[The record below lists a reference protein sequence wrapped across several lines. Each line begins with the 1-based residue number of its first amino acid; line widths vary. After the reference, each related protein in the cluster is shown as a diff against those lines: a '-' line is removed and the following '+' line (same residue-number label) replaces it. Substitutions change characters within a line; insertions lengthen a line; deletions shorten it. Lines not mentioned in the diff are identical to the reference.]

1 MASGLPKTTPTPRL
15 FSRETL
21 KSFTLL
27 PSKFLREKFLSMKK
41 KAITGGSILPRIGP
55 RVDQSETRQK
65 LPSAPRRLNLLQ
77 ASPPEMVFQNFV
89 VHEASEMAVS
99 LINKGKNPQVVKV
112 SMESSPYFQ
121 LMGSNNAY
129 RVVLPGASTP
139 VRIRFTPNKNKD
151 YSHQFI
157 CTTIRE
163 RVVVPIRA
171 IRARAILELPKYLD
185 FTNCPVKYNSQKTL
199 LVHNV
204 GNRATRFQL
213 STKSPFSVVPT
224 TGTVGAGDTVEVT
237 VGFHPLKNDDYCKD
251 LCCNTGEEIIKI
263 NLYGDAID
271 FDIGFTTN
279 SVEVEKTFITMS
291 NYRTMRIC
299 NRSRIKVQFQWKAF
313 PTEEDENEEKRRQ
326 QIPLEPR
333 MLFLDNLIEEKKE
346 KVNGFWEDRT
356 TLPSNIAENLVKMPE
371 DPLLFSDDVFFIEP
385 MEGEIEPYSSAEVKV
400 TFKPLEAI
408 KYQSIAY
415 CNISGLES
423 RLPLHLRGEGQ
434 EPLVA
439 FSCHTLNLDN
449 IFINFPHV
457 CEVKLVN
464 KGDLDAPF
472 TYIPSTTKV
481 GFPFKFEPEEGIIAA
496 GGTQTVQVSFSP
508 TVLGCFEEEFHFSVA
523 GSPVPAI
530 LTIKG
535 SVTGPTLLFDVDELS
550 FGDIS
555 FGFPYTQCCRLTNTS
570 VVPVTF
576 KLRMSFDGTQPAVD
590 SIDQIRSDSDPSW
603 RKGIHFYVEPR
614 EFRMNPSQGTILP
627 QGHQDIE
634 VTLCSNSVMEF
645 YRPMLVD
652 LEGIGK
658 GVASLVISARCL
670 VPRLHVN
677 PEILFYDECRLK
689 VPYERKFLVTNSTDL
704 PGCYGL
710 IPQKRKENSP
720 VFYSSPK
727 PCGIVQPHSF
737 AEIPV
742 LIEVQTLGKHR
753 TSVLIGVFG
762 DERNPLRAE
771 LRSSGE
777 LAEIYPSP
785 RLIEFGTIPVLQPT
799 SRSFSLL
806 NESLVPT
813 DFRIEMASRPQCFVI
828 EPREGVIPARG
839 EVPVTIT
846 AMLDDTGHF
855 ANSVRLLIGKSLW
868 TACGLV
874 ALGTGT
880 TIVIDKPFAPELNLG
895 YQFSLLPFIHWFK
908 VTNRGRRY
916 HRLSWSMSSPE
927 IISAFG
933 CPRDDSKR
941 PKCANPLLGLEPLSM
956 ELQPGQSAD
965 MVVQG
970 FSPIPQEVQA
980 HVMCEADSG
989 PAIKTEKTKIIET
1002 VITCK
1007 YIEPSIEVSARHF
1020 SFRVEKKSSDI
1031 LTRQYKPLSLKNTC
1045 LLPLDLMLDLEQPF
1059 LVCDEDQQPLP
1070 DGQPVRVDV
1079 GETCHLYIAFDPA
1092 YELNFKSWKKEK
1104 MLKINLVRDHP
1115 FVERIVLWGEVRFP
1129 HLHIQPSTLEF
1140 GCIVAGTEE
1149 VRSLKMTNCSSLP
1162 AQYHWSFHSSSQV
1175 YRLRYELRSPKFKPH
1190 PPKEKRT
1197 CLDSLAFQRRR
1208 FKIRTVEEPVTALE
1222 ELWDIAQSLGA
1233 QVPPEAHEEYYIPQG
1248 LEGFGCS
1255 PSVPHTPLK
1264 AEEAFSIL
1272 PLSGVLQP
1280 GESQE
1285 VSFTFSGPFYTIAHV
1300 KALCHVE
1307 GGPTYE
1313 VVLTG
1318 EASHMSY
1325 SLSLRKINCGFQMFN
1340 EIHHS
1345 NVTLENSGKIEFSW
1359 VLNPSPANKHLPG
1372 VFLVNP
1378 TTGSIPPGEKQVL
1391 EFSYMPGLPEAFS
1404 RTYQLTV
1411 GDLDPENICLKG
1423 EAFCPMISVNLP
1435 WNIKGNEK
1443 YEKPLTQFVKP
1454 VKQDSQRN
1462 KSGVRKKTQSR
1473 KTETLKFQTP
1483 KTQTPKS
1490 PIPEIWYPKP
1500 HVPDSGIA
1508 PDTQLQINTVRM
1520 LIEKAAFKLQEK
1532 LTSHPP
1538 KSTFPDKE
1546 LCQSL
1551 VKVEL
1556 PEYVLDMGIVRKG
1569 YTVTSALEITN
1580 PGPVPVSF
1588 QVDLSVLRNTGFS
1601 TNLEKVQGL
1610 PHSYTKMFC
1619 VRFQSARQP
1628 RGVVEVVLP
1637 IKVTK
1642 GPTYNIRLRAT
1653 VPELSL
1659 ELSKNTLQ
1667 FSTIVVGQCKVE
1679 TVRLYNWFRVPCTW
1693 CIKPVPKNNQ
1703 HKYMTPAVRQ
1713 KLQALVN
1720 VPCPFQVKPSK
1731 GTLPAGSWQNLQ
1743 IQFTPKEEKSYK
1755 NELELSICGSSNR
1768 LKLHLSGQGL
1778 QPRLEFSPPA
1788 LKMGWVLVD
1797 SDGVEATVRVK
1808 NPCNFPIEFYSLDF
1822 DEQYLEEEKILRM
1835 AVGSE
1840 YQKSFFMPPRAV
1852 GETLPPEVLKD
1863 YEAQRRP
1870 KAQQAKLKAMAEA
1883 KARAEAEAKAKAMGK
1898 AAAAYRTVTF
1908 CPESLVKMT
1917 GNPISR
1923 AVMRHLGIDP
1933 SSGRCEAQ
1941 QHRGIVVIVHGPP
1954 RAGKTEVAAGL
1965 CQYYNAAYMSID
1977 TVVKEAMANNRSP
1990 AGLCAWELCTKAAME
2005 LKDKDGGDAGKKPQ
2019 LTAQTKNK
2027 QASGE
2032 KINQK
2037 YAKGKNPPAQKKEP
2051 ASKPKIKDTRFTVST
2066 APAPQQLNII
2076 SSHGKELNCL
2086 SCVLPEDL
2094 LVDMLSERLKRKDC
2108 SKGVVFDGLE
2118 SLFAGSLESS
2128 LLCILKAVKNCHHIY
2143 MVNLHQDYASWK
2155 AKEEAER
2162 SRKEAEREKEELQQG
2177 KAMQRNTENVL
2188 QKDEDE
2194 YDALPEEKKAEVD
2207 KILLERKSIQTEGE
2221 LKQFSE
2227 KLEEKA
2233 KALEEEERRKEEEKQ
2248 KKEMRGVFLGKQ
2260 PEKQEKKE
2268 TKSPEK
2274 KTKPPE
2280 RKETKA
2286 PERKE
2291 SKIPERK
2298 ETKTPEKQETKI
2310 PQRKETQS
2318 LEKKET
2324 QAPER
2329 KETKIPQRKETQAL
2343 EKKETKIPERK
2354 ERKMPERKETKPPKK
2369 KETKAPERKETKI
2382 PERKET
2388 KTPGKQETKIPQRK
2402 ETQALEKK
2410 ETKIPERKERKMPEK
2425 ITKIPEKKETKA
2437 PERNET
2443 KILERK
2449 ETKTP
2454 EKQETKIPERKETQ
2468 ALEKKE
2474 TKIPER
2480 KETKAL
2486 KKETKTPEKEKKAPE
2501 KKEIK
2506 APEKKETKIPEKK
2519 ETKAPERKESK
2530 TPEKR
2535 APSATEKGDTK
2546 APQKRGTKA
2555 QQKRGTKASEKR
2567 ATKAPKKG
2575 ETKAPEQGEAKIPEN
2590 PAEMEKNLILRFQN
2604 YESSQQD
2611 ITQIFSYW
2619 DRVQGTVQLP
2629 VIQKGNKSQP
2639 SAENKDQKTSK
2650 PQEKPEHE
2658 HGGQRSLQLRLLGTQ
2673 SKVAEGAVRDEN
2685 VGVPCLDIQVTD
2697 PKAMIKEILR
2707 DGKLP
2712 TEDQMLKH
2720 LGLYPDGPPLP
2731 PAAVLSIVEY
2741 PEKRLGSAKRVKPF
2755 TIVAPEGAAVED
2767 NLAKVPHAKG
2777 SSAKG
2782 QPQTGKAASRDSS
2795 AKEKQISTQR
2805 TGSSRDS
2812 SATRSKSTR
2821 ESASTPTEF
2830 LRLVFPQ
2837 WRETMEADEVI
2848 FKEYVESTKQFHFGP
2863 LLCGK
2868 SREWYKAQNCPG
2880 NSENITILNNC
2891 PVDAEIQFSFENTGE
2906 AETFLLDPPSMTL
2919 KPKEKQE
2926 LTIWAYP
2933 TSPGFVEDK
2942 LICCI
2947 GKNPDP
2953 VVFSLCCHG
2962 VPMKLEVSPR
2972 ELSFDKVLLHR
2983 TDSRTLVLRNN
2994 SLLPMAWQLNGLD
3007 DLVEDF
3013 SLSQENGTID
3023 PHSEFE
3029 VTLQF
3034 KAGQIGSIEKT
3045 LQLEVSDTENIL
3057 GIVQVENIEISA
3069 EVYDV
3074 SLSIDMPEG
3083 PDGSLEFGTINVLD
3097 NVKKVLSLKN
3107 KGVYDIEYSFTL
3119 KGAGPSMQDLAS
3131 YFTIEPQSGVLIAS
3145 QPGVNVEMLFHPT
3158 SEILLK
3164 NKAILC
3170 CQVIDPSSGE
3180 GGQAVSI
3187 LLRVSAKAEYSKY
3200 SIVPASPADFGTM
3213 IKGTKK
3219 TRTVV
3224 LENKGMLSFKF
3235 HICQAPEDASALESK
3250 SSKQKESAPSAT
3262 KDSTERK
3269 LSSSTQSH
3277 LSLGMFTVSPCS
3289 GSIGPW
3295 GQQMI
3300 TVECLAGQE
3309 GTCEEQLYIDITGRD
3324 PRDNPLGIPFTLTAE
3339 SCLPALVED
3348 ITLIFKEYL
3357 ICSSTDL
3364 SHKLQLV
3371 KGTGLFIG
3379 DENKFIFNKVLVG
3392 QEAEAHF
3399 SIYSAS
3405 RLPCDVVLSIKPLP
3419 GKEQIPINNIF
3430 KLDPVKM
3437 SVPGSSYAIA
3447 TVTFT
3452 PPDEQNY
3459 DCTFKASLDI
3469 PKGYVEIKPQILTF
3483 TISGKGQKLPVTVVR
3498 PSARSKRGTAVLRFK
3513 RLRVGDSEMLPLD
3526 IHNDGII
3533 PIKFMLRLEDEHGAF
3548 FLQGRASTL
3557 KIFHTGNVEEDSVRN
3572 ESKPP
3577 KQPFFLLRRGQSTKF
3592 DVIFKPTL
3600 AQRLEGK
3607 IGLLVGDICMT
3618 LVELVGEGHKDE
3630 FTLDGLKEDTQE
3642 RNSKSSLNKDI
3653 IDAVRVNHMQFG
3665 DCPVGKPCCRTF
3677 TMTNHTRTQ
3686 FMRFEWEADGPFRFS
3701 PKVGHLHPGCA
3712 KSITVTLKADV
3723 PATFRRH
3730 LVRCKVTKINF
3741 ELPQRKVPDWDDQMC
3756 IVTWKDTTRKDLAAK
3771 CPKKEKVIEPV
3782 PEPAHTVV
3790 EKSSQEVEVYLSA
3803 VVTCAQFKLSP
3814 IVVQFKDT
3822 LPFQTRT
3829 ASFRLCNTGKVA
3841 LEYSWEEAA
3850 GNEAVK
3856 EPNST
3861 ALTRQFLSSETSRRC
3876 RKLLHPFGWQ
3886 QEHPFETHSSELG
3899 QLQQL
3904 AKQQQQPEQQD
3915 HSKKLC
3921 RSKCVGSCLEIFPD
3935 VVCDLPLFSIKPYHG
3950 ILAPGQKQT
3959 FHVRFSPK
3967 CAGKFETTLLC
3978 RIPNLELAHKTG
3990 QVIVKGRAQ
3999 ERKSLDK
4006 QTRSALQQTE
4016 EGQGPEKQVL
4026 WKPASKG
4033 QCLCQLEPPAG
4044 TSNIVLSAGDGLPP
4058 LTRDLCSYPSKLQ

>member
-41 KAITGGSILPRIGP
+41 KASTGGSILPRIGP

-65 LPSAPRRLNLLQ
+65 LPSAPRRLNVLQ
-77 ASPPEMVFQNFV
+77 VSPPEMVFQNFGA
-89 VHEASEMAVS
+89 HEVSEMALS

-121 LMGSNNAY
+121 LMCSNDAY

-151 YSHQFI
+151 YSHEVVCI
-157 CTTIRE
+157 TSRE
-163 RVVVPIRA
+163 RIVVPIRA
-171 IRARAILELPKYLD
+171 IRARAVLD
-185 FTNCPVKYNSQKTL
+185 FPDELNFSECPVKCSTQKTL
-199 LVHNV
+199 LVHNI
-204 GNRATRFQL
+204 GNRAACFQL
-213 STKSPFSVVPT
+213 STQSPFSVVPT

-271 FDIGFTTN
+271 FDIGLSTD
-279 SVEVEKTFITMS
+279 SVEVEKTFMTMS
-291 NYRTMRIC
+291 NYRTVLIY
-299 NRSRIKVQFQWKAF
+299 NRSNITAHFQWKAF

-333 MLFLDNLIEEKKE
+333 MLFLDNLIEEKEEKE
-346 KVNGFWEDRT
+346 KGSCEDHIA
-356 TLPSNIAENLVKMPE
+356 LASNIVQEEMAKMPE
-371 DPLLFSDDVFFIEP
+371 DPMFSDDVFFIEP
-385 MEGEIEPYSSAEVKV
+385 MEGEIEPYSSAEIKV
-400 TFKPLEAI
+400 TFKPLEALE
-408 KYQSIAY
+408 YQNMAY
-415 CNISGLES
+415 CNISGRES

-434 EPLVA
+434 GPLVEL
-439 FSCHTLNLDN
+439 SCHTLNLDK

-523 GSPVPAI
+523 GSPMPAI

-614 EFRMNPSQGTILP
+614 EFRMTPSQGTILP

-677 PEILFYDECRLK
+677 PGILVYDECRLK
-689 VPYERKFLVTNSTDL
+689 VPYERKFIVTNSTDL

-727 PCGIVQPHSF
+727 PCGIVQPHSTV
-737 AEIPV
+737 EIPV

-895 YQFSLLPFIHWFK
+895 YQFSLLPCIRQFK

-916 HRLSWSMSSPE
+916 HRLFWSISSPE
-927 IISAFG
+927 KEGQSVSALSS
-933 CPRDDSKR
+933 PKDDSQS
-941 PKCANPLLGLEPLSM
+941 PKSASPVFELEPWLM

-970 FSPIPQEVQA
+970 FSRIPQEVQV

-989 PAIKTEKTKIIET
+989 PAIRPDKTKIIET

-1092 YELNFKSWKKEK
+1092 YELNFKSWKEK
-1104 MLKINLVRDHP
+1104 KVLKIDMVRGHP
-1115 FVERIVLWGEVRFP
+1115 FVERIILWGEVHFP
-1129 HLHIQPSTLEF
+1129 NLQIQPSTLEF

-1175 YRLRYELRSPKFKPH
+1175 YRLRYEHYPPKFKPQ

-1197 CLDSLAFQRRR
+1197 CLDSSASQRRR
-1208 FKIRTVEEPVTALE
+1208 FKIRTVEEPVTALKE
-1222 ELWDIAQSLGA
+1222 SRDLAQSLGT
-1233 QVPPEAHEEYYIPQG
+1233 QVPPEARRGYYIPLG
-1248 LEGFGCS
+1248 LAGFKCS
-1255 PSVPHTPLK
+1255 VDVPHTPLK
-1264 AEEAFSIL
+1264 AEKAFSIL

-1300 KALCHVE
+1300 TALCHVE
-1307 GGPTYE
+1307 RGPTYE

-1318 EASHMSY
+1318 EASCISY
-1325 SLSLRKINCGFQMFN
+1325 SLSLREINCGLQMFN

-1345 NVTLENSGKIEFSW
+1345 NVTLANTGKIEFSW
-1359 VLNPSPANKHLPG
+1359 VLNPSPADQHRPG

-1391 EFSYMPGLPEAFS
+1391 EFSYMPGLPGAFS

-1411 GDLDPENICLKG
+1411 GDLDPENIFLNG

-1454 VKQDSQRN
+1454 LQQDSQRN
-1462 KSGVRKKTQSR
+1462 KSGVLKKTQNP
-1473 KTETLKFQTP
+1473 KTETLTSQTLLTQTP

-1490 PIPEIWYPKP
+1490 PILKTRNPKP
-1500 HVPDSGIA
+1500 PVPDSGIA
-1508 PDTQLQINTVRM
+1508 PDTQLHINTVRM
-1520 LIEKAAFKLQEK
+1520 LIEKAALELQEK

-1569 YTVTSALEITN
+1569 YTVKSALEITN
-1580 PGPVPVSF
+1580 PGQIPVSF
-1588 QVDLSVLRNTGFS
+1588 QVDLSVLQDTGFS
-1601 TNLEKVQGL
+1601 MDLDKVQGL
-1610 PHSYTKMFC
+1610 PHSYTKMFD
-1619 VRFQSARQP
+1619 VRFESARQP
-1628 RGVVEVVLP
+1628 RGIVEVVLP

-1653 VPELSL
+1653 VSELSL

-1679 TVRLYNWFRVPCTW
+1679 TVRLYNWFRVPCKW

-1703 HKYMTPAVRQ
+1703 HKYMTPALRQ
-1713 KLQALVN
+1713 KWQVLEDE
-1720 VPCPFQVKPSK
+1720 PCPFEVKPSK

-1852 GETLPPEVLKD
+1852 GETLPPEVLED
-1863 YEAQRRP
+1863 YEAQKRLM
-1870 KAQQAKLKAMAEA
+1870 AQQTELKTMAEA

-2005 LKDKDGGDAGKKPQ
+2005 LKDKDRGDAGKKPQ

-2221 LKQFSE
+2221 PKRFSE

-2233 KALEEEERRKEEEKQ
+2233 KALEEEERQKEEEKQ
-2248 KKEMRGVFLGKQ
+2248 KKEKKGVSLGKQ
-2260 PEKQEKKE
+2260 PAKQEKR
-2268 TKSPEK
+2268 
-2274 KTKPPE
+2274 KTKASE
-2280 RKETKA
+2280 KKETKA

-2291 SKIPERK
+2291 SK
-2298 ETKTPEKQETKI
+2298 
-2310 PQRKETQS
+2310 
-2318 LEKKET
+2318 
-2324 QAPER
+2324 
-2329 KETKIPQRKETQAL
+2329 
-2343 EKKETKIPERK
+2343 
-2354 ERKMPERKETKPPKK
+2354 MPERKETKS
-2369 KETKAPERKETKI
+2369 
-2382 PERKET
+2382 
-2388 KTPGKQETKIPQRK
+2388 Q
-2402 ETQALEKK
+2402 
-2410 ETKIPERKERKMPEK
+2410 
-2425 ITKIPEKKETKA
+2425 
-2437 PERNET
+2437 
-2443 KILERK
+2443 
-2449 ETKTP
+2449 
-2454 EKQETKIPERKETQ
+2454 
-2468 ALEKKE
+2468 
-2474 TKIPER
+2474 
-2480 KETKAL
+2480 
-2486 KKETKTPEKEKKAPE
+2486 
-2501 KKEIK
+2501 
-2506 APEKKETKIPEKK
+2506 EKKETKIPEKK
-2519 ETKAPERKESK
+2519 ETKSQENKETRSSERKETK
-2530 TPEKR
+2530 IPKKEETKTTEKGETKAPEKREPKAPKKGETKAPEKGEPNTPEKGETKS
-2535 APSATEKGDTK
+2535 PEKRETK
-2546 APQKRGTKA
+2546 AP
-2555 QQKRGTKASEKR
+2555 EKGE
-2567 ATKAPKKG
+2567 TKAPEKGEPNAPEKGETKSPEKRETKAPEKG

-2673 SKVAEGAVRDEN
+2673 SKVAEGAFRDEN

-2830 LRLVFPQ
+2830 LRLKRYRWIVPAHGEVELKVHFSTKKPGKFEQTLRFELVQTKRQYELPCSGTGLYPSICQNPRLVFPQ

-3180 GGQAVSI
+3180 GGQAVTSI

-3213 IKGTKK
+3213 IKGTKE
-3219 TRTVV
+3219 TQTIV

-3526 IHNDGII
+3526 IRNDGII
-3533 PIKFMLRLEDEHGAF
+3533 PVKFMLRLEDEHGAF

-3577 KQPFFLLRRGQSTKF
+3577 KQPFFLLCRGQSAKF

-3642 RNSKSSLNKDI
+3642 RNSKSSLKKDI

-3665 DCPVGKPCCRTF
+3665 DCPVRKPCCRTF
-3677 TMTNHTRTQ
+3677 TMTNHTRAQ

-3771 CPKKEKVIEPV
+3771 WPKKEKVIEPV

-3803 VVTCAQFKLSP
+3803 VVGYTQFNRNT
-3814 IVVQFKDT
+3814 IVVQLEDT

-3829 ASFRLCNTGKVA
+3829 ATFRLCNTGKVA

-3850 GNEAVK
+3850 GSEAVK
-3856 EPNST
+3856 KPNST

-3876 RKLLHPFGWQ
+3876 RKLLHHFGWQ

-3915 HSKKLC
+3915 HSKKLR
-3921 RSKCVGSCLEIFPD
+3921 RSKRVGSRLEIFPD
-3935 VVCDLPLFSIKPYHG
+3935 VIRDLPLFSIKPYHG

-3978 RIPNLELAHKTG
+3978 RIPNLKPAQKTG

-3999 ERKSLDK
+3999 EQKNLGK
-4006 QTRSALQQTE
+4006 PLEQTE
-4016 EGQGPEKQVL
+4016 EGQGPEKQML
-4026 WKPASKG
+4026 WKP
-4033 QCLCQLEPPAG
+4033 
-4044 TSNIVLSAGDGLPP
+4044 TSE
-4058 LTRDLCSYPSKLQ
+4058 